1 MFRFG
6 LLYKFDLKNNKSSLH
21 YKNPSFSRGF
31 FIFDFMRQ
39 LSLSIL
45 FLFLLQGCFLSEN
58 PIKTSMK
65 NDNFLTEILKNKE
78 EYEIQIAYT
87 EITRDKD
94 GKPVFRDFEFQV
106 DEEKYFYPASTIKL
120 PIIVLTLDKINEL
133 RATGIDITPKSKI
146 LISSIHE
153 ENNQVQKDSITS
165 FQNLIADVFLV
176 SDNSASNVLIDFIGY
191 NNFNAKM
198 AKAGFKNTYLNHKFN
213 PDPYVKNNWQI
224 KTVKNEII
232 SSNENQIIIT
242 AEQNT
247 LGLKKGKNRFQN
259 GKVVPGAIDFSQKN
273 RSSITD
279 MHNILKRIIFPLKFD
294 KDKTFNLNVE
304 DYDFLRYW
312 MSRFTYED
320 IGDKFK
326 TEKKYFDSYNKFFI
340 HGEDTIVN
348 DRNIRVYNKIGQA
361 FGTSVDNAYIKN
373 YQDDVEF
380 FLTATIYTNKN
391 KTINDNV
398 YEYNQTAIPFL
409 SKLSKSIYSR
419 LSK

>member
-1 MFRFG
+1 
-6 LLYKFDLKNNKSSLH
+6 
-21 YKNPSFSRGF
+21 
-31 FIFDFMRQ
+31 MRQ
-39 LSLSIL
+39 LSLCIL
-45 FLFLLQGCFLSEN
+45 SLFLLQGCFLREN
-58 PIKTSMK
+58 PIKASMK
-65 NDNFLTEILKNKE
+65 SDNFLSEILKNKD

-87 EITRDKD
+87 EITRDKYD
-94 GKPVFRDFEFQV
+94 EPVFRDFELQV

-120 PIIVLTLDKINEL
+120 PIVVLTLDKINEL
-133 RATGIDITPKSKI
+133 RSTGIDITPKSKI
-146 LISSIHE
+146 IVSSTHE
-153 ENNQVQKDSITS
+153 GNNQVQKDSITS

-191 NNFNAKM
+191 NYFNTKM
-198 AKAGFKNTYLNHKFN
+198 AQAGIKNTYLNHKFN
-213 PDPYVKNNWQI
+213 PDPYVNINWQI
-224 KTVKNEII
+224 KTHKNELI

-242 AEQNT
+242 ADQKT
-247 LGLKKGKNRFQN
+247 LRLKKGKKKFQDGIVIN
-259 GKVVPGAIDFSQKN
+259 GSLDFSQKN

-279 MHNILKRIIFPLKFD
+279 MHDILKRIIFPLKFD

-340 HGEDTIVN
+340 HGEDTIVR
-348 DRNIRVYNKIGQA
+348 DKNIRVYNKIGQA
-361 FGTSVDNAYIKN
+361 YGTSIDNAYIKN

-398 YEYNQTAIPFL
+398 YEYDQIAIPFL
-409 SKLSKSIYSR
+409 SKLSQSIYSR
-419 LSK
+419 LSE

>member
-146 LISSIHE
+146 LISSIHD
-153 ENNQVQKDSITS
+153 ENNQVQKESITS